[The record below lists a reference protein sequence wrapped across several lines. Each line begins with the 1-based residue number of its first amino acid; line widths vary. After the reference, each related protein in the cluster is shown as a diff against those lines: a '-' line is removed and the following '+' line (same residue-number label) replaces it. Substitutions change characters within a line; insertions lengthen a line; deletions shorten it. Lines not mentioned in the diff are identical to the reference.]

1 MAEAILHNLPT
12 PSILKPPDGRR
23 RLAVV
28 APFAGG
34 LAAAAGTSRRLWKWS
49 RRLRWA
55 PHLSWRGFP
64 LVGVV
69 GGWGLFPPIPPAPPT
84 DTKGPHHC
92 PRRGCCLTDGGA
104 ATPLDLRASATRQYR
119 PASTAVAVTAACGG
133 DNGGP
138 VAAWTARAAVT
149 AANRPR
155 GCESMRGG
163 RRGRWRWTAGSVICA
178 SPLSHYDGG
187 RVSALPLWR
196 PRLHRPHRGVHNH
209 RGGGARVGP
218 PVRGTREITID
229 THRVCR
235 PHAGSL
241 HPIDD
246 RPVYGVHAAAESP
259 PSSAAT
265 AATAAIGHSG
275 AEACLDVHVRK
286 VAIEHHRHAQ
296 RPK

>member
-163 RRGRWRWTAGSVICA
+163 RRGRPPPPPMGK
-178 SPLSHYDGG
+178 
-187 RVSALPLWR
+187 
-196 PRLHRPHRGVHNH
+196 
-209 RGGGARVGP
+209 GARP
-218 PVRGTREITID
+218 
-229 THRVCR
+229 
-235 PHAGSL
+235 
-241 HPIDD
+241 
-246 RPVYGVHAAAESP
+246 
-259 PSSAAT
+259 AT
-265 AATAAIGHSG
+265 KKQRSG
-275 AEACLDVHVRK
+275 AGG
-286 VAIEHHRHAQ
+286 
-296 RPK
+296 